1 MLYCRVPRYTP
12 ISYTSMKDFEEYLRR
27 GKLRPT
33 TMYNLLI
40 YVRRFLEW
48 LNTEGITPGNC
59 KYNDLLGYIIK
70 CRKAGFSPGNLND
83 HLRGV
88 RYYFEYEKERGA
100 INYNPAFNLM
110 VRGQYTTLPK
120 EILTCEQIKQ
130 VYNEYQV
137 NTPVQKRNK
146 VILGFYVY
154 QGLMRQEIERLEPT
168 DINLKKGTVLIRK
181 NVRLR
186 QRLLPLDA
194 SQVLQLQEYL
204 GNVRPELIKLKGK
217 PSDQLFL
224 TIGDSHLVKDAL
236 KELLNELQRQY
247 KFLKSFQQIRNSV
260 IYQWVKEKNIR
271 EAQYMAGHA
280 SIHSTQRYKQV
291 SMDDLQLQLE
301 LFHPLK

>member
-1 MLYCRVPRYTP
+1 
-12 ISYTSMKDFEEYLRR
+12 MKGFEEYLQSK
-27 GKLRPT
+27 KLRPAT
-33 TMYNLLI
+33 IYNQLI

-48 LNTEGITPGNC
+48 LAQEGITPQTC
-59 KYNDLLGYIIK
+59 KYSDLLGYVK
-70 CRKAGFSPGNLND
+70 KYRQAGFSSGNLNC
-83 HLRGV
+83 HLQGIRH
-88 RYYFEYEKERGA
+88 YYKYKTEKGELT
-100 INYNPAFNLM
+100 YNPAFNLV

-120 EILTCEQIKQ
+120 EILTREQAEQ
-130 VYNEYQV
+130 VYNEYQS

-154 QGLMRQEIERLEPT
+154 QGLMRQEIERLEPS
-168 DINLKKGTVLIRK
+168 DINLNKGTVMIRK
-181 NVRLR
+181 NVRLK

-204 GNVRPELIKLKGK
+204 SNVRPELIRLKGLQ
-217 PSDQLFL
+217 SDKLFI
-224 TIGDSHLVKDAL
+224 TIGDSHLVKDAV
-236 KELLNELQRQY
+236 KELLNELQRKY